1 MNKCLNGLTTV
12 NVELTTRCNK
22 NCWMCGRRK
31 IERDYPDLA
40 MKYGDMDFELVR
52 SIAGQLPEEIVDQF
66 HDNGEPLLYPRFGEA
81 VALFNRQIR
90 CMDTNGKLMVKKA
103 SEIIDS
109 LDTLTISTFE
119 DDEEGEEQYKLIK
132 EFLKIKGDRK
142 PNVIIR
148 CLGNMDLGKYEKSGC
163 IMATRVLH
171 SPMGSFKYKKNP
183 TVPEIGICLDF
194 LSHMVIARDGKVSIC
209 VRFDPQGLGIIGDS
223 TTTALL
229 DIWNS
234 PKRKEWLQYHIAGRR
249 DEIPLCRYCEFWG
262 VPTGWS
268 YCKRTGKTDE
278 KVSQ

>member
-52 SIAGQLPEEIVDQF
+52 SIAGQLPEEIVVQF

-132 EFLKIKGDRK
+132 EFLKIKQ
-142 PNVIIR
+142 
-148 CLGNMDLGKYEKSGC
+148 
-163 IMATRVLH
+163 
-171 SPMGSFKYKKNP
+171 
-183 TVPEIGICLDF
+183 EIK
-194 LSHMVIARDGKVSIC
+194 M
-209 VRFDPQGLGIIGDS
+209 
-223 TTTALL
+223 
-229 DIWNS
+229 
-234 PKRKEWLQYHIAGRR
+234 
-249 DEIPLCRYCEFWG
+249 
-262 VPTGWS
+262 
-268 YCKRTGKTDE
+268 
-278 KVSQ
+278 